1 MGGLFFFVF
10 CVTHPQATVPSNPSA
25 PRHDPPSPC
34 LKQCKVVELVLDDSD
49 ALTRLCGGCGRT
61 IDDIRAWKGMS
72 PQAKRVS
79 IQAAADRR
87 QWLSV
92 TGT

>member
-1 MGGLFFFVF
+1 VL
-10 CVTHPQATVPSNPSA
+10 
-25 PRHDPPSPC
+25 
-34 LKQCKVVELVLDDSD
+34 ELPLDGCDV
-49 ALTRLCGGCGRT
+49 LTRLCGGCGRT
-61 IDDIRAWKGMS
+61 IDDIRAWKTMS

-79 IQAAADRR
+79 IQAAAARR